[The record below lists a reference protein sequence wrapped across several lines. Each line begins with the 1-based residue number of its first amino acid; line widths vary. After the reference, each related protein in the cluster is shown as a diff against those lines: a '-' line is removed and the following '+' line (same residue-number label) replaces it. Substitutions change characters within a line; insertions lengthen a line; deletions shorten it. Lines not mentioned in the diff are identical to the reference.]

1 MKKKN
6 YLEIIT
12 LLKEI
17 IVIKQLKPIEIK
29 NNLRLTNINFN
40 FLNNN
45 LTNSN
50 NSPCKSFYYQQIQK
64 VKNIEILKNGNEKN
78 NFSNN
83 LSRIN
88 LTKNENVISKENAEK
103 NIKKRR

>member
-40 FLNNN
+40 FFNNN

-50 NSPCKSFYYQQIQK
+50 NSPCK
-64 VKNIEILKNGNEKN
+64 
-78 NFSNN
+78 
-83 LSRIN
+83 
-88 LTKNENVISKENAEK
+88 
-103 NIKKRR
+103 